1 MRTRG
6 DLLDLYNRL
15 ETAGEVARLKRRAL
29 TRARPTKPDEDHWEP
44 WLRILF
50 ARYLCDHLGRSLP
63 FADHHARFWEWV
75 WQLERGVRPP
85 PFTAIWPR
93 GGAKSTSAEMA
104 VCAIAARRQRK
115 YCLYIAET
123 QDQADDHVSNIG
135 AMLESVGF
143 GLAYPETADRA
154 MGKYGNVRGWRRN
167 RLHTRSGFVIDAMGL
182 DTSARGA
189 KIDEDRPDLFV
200 LDDLDGELDSP
211 GVVQRKI
218 ETLTRKLLPA
228 GAPDLA
234 VIAIQNL
241 VHPDSIFARLAD
253 GRADF
258 LADRII
264 SGPYPAL
271 LDAAYEQRNG
281 KWMIVA
287 GTPTWEGQNLSRCQ
301 DLLDTIGYSSFKSE
315 CQHEVDAPP
324 GGMYDHV
331 EFRHCDRDELPDL
344 VRVVCWVD
352 PAVTDNDGSDA
363 NGIEIDG
370 IGAGEQQ
377 LATIYRLFSEEEQ
390 SSPLATLKRA
400 IVKALEYKAECVG
413 VETDQGGETWESV
426 YVRALEELL
435 AEGSIERDPNAWKAG
450 VLQPAPWVQLPVFRF
465 DKAGAG
471 HGPKA
476 HRQAQVLADYEMG
489 RIVHVLGTHAIL
501 ERALKRFPRTKP
513 LDLAD
518 AGYWSWKD
526 LRGGAGRAA
535 NPVAGGERPLIAQYG
550 DLLGMNGGNGN
561 GYDPRSIR

>member
-413 VETDQGGETWESV
+413 VGL
-426 YVRALEELL
+426 R
-435 AEGSIERDPNAWKAG
+435 
-450 VLQPAPWVQLPVFRF
+450 
-465 DKAGAG
+465 AGAG
-471 HGPKA
+471 GAAGRGFDRARPERLEGRRATAGALGPVA
-476 HRQAQVLADYEMG
+476 GLPLRQG
-489 RIVHVLGTHAIL
+489 RC
-501 ERALKRFPRTKP
+501 RA
-513 LDLAD
+513 
-518 AGYWSWKD
+518 WSE
-526 LRGGAGRAA
+526 GPPPGAGAGRLRDG
-535 NPVAGGERPLIAQYG
+535 PDRPRPG
-550 DLLGMNGGNGN
+550 HPR
-561 GYDPRSIR
+561 DPRAGAEALSADQAARPGRRRLLVLEGSAGRGRPSR